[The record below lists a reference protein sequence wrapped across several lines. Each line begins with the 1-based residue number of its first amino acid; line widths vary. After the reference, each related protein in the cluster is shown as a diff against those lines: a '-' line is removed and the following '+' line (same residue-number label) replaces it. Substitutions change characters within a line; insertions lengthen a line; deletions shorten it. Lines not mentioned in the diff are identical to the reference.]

1 MTKSQAWSRL
11 IYAHLLFIKYLHII
25 SKDGSFRRSEMR
37 VTVSISIDRRRKLTN
52 KERIRIKSLMRA
64 VLSGT
69 QTLIDGESGWNSSSG
84 IREEDSHNPEF
95 KQPATR
101 TMRSEIEE
109 FR

>member
-1 MTKSQAWSRL
+1 
-11 IYAHLLFIKYLHII
+11 
-25 SKDGSFRRSEMR
+25 MR
-37 VTVSISIDRRRKLTN
+37 ITVSISIDRRRKLTN

-69 QTLIDGESGWNSSSG
+69 QTQIDGEIGWNSSSG
-84 IREEDSHNPEF
+84 IREEDCHNPEF
-95 KQPATR
+95 EPPVTR